1 MMYGRIGRRMVEQ
14 VHMGTDGRI
23 LLSEQQHLFR
33 REGVG
38 VDQQLRL
45 ARRRGGKVDTSPAS
59 DWWRG
64 AKPHTS
70 LVSYWLQLEEALS
83 HPSNMAE
90 RRVIILLICPQ
101 RPHSSAKTKGCS
113 LTTDKSN
120 IGNHNST
127 LKSKLWRVLKK
138 VDQCF
143 TCDKKSFRRL
153 S

>member
-1 MMYGRIGRRMVEQ
+1 MV
-14 VHMGTDGRI
+14 
-23 LLSEQQHLFR
+23 
-33 REGVG
+33 
-38 VDQQLRL
+38 
-45 ARRRGGKVDTSPAS
+45 
-59 DWWRG
+59 
-64 AKPHTS
+64 
-70 LVSYWLQLEEALS
+70 
-83 HPSNMAE
+83 E

-127 LKSKLWRVLKK
+127 LKSKFWRVLKK

-153 S
+153 SWTLFFGLAATDGYVVSQKLFSPRQSSVLGVKSIYVMMYLGKQDSMVQTSVSLDQKSDKTIGASWPGPENALTINQKKDLIESIIFH